1 MTIFAKCLDDD
12 AVGIDERK
20 MPVAEAARLVLE
32 NREVCEQRVQNFWK
46 HYAKIVFGNC
56 FGAVVEYNSYDE
68 FGSTNSKVSFARTH
82 HGPYLCGYKQDCRM
96 RNDRAIFKS
105 YLCGGKGL
113 KTCETPLWFNDLHG
127 NVGRHIALHR
137 PSVVV
142 YASGLHMLHL
152 YHHGRDVE
160 AKNLYAWV
168 MYEATLEQV
177 ALTCTK
183 MVSRR

>member
-96 RNDRAIFKS
+96 RNDGQSSRA
-105 YLCGGKGL
+105 
-113 KTCETPLWFNDLHG
+113 TC
-127 NVGRHIALHR
+127 
-137 PSVVV
+137 VV
-142 YASGLHMLHL
+142 
-152 YHHGRDVE
+152 E
-160 AKNLYAWV
+160 K
-168 MYEATLEQV
+168 
-177 ALTCTK
+177 
-183 MVSRR
+183 VSRPVKHHCGLMTSMEMLAVILPFIDHLLLCTHRDFICSICTTMGVMLRRRTYMLG